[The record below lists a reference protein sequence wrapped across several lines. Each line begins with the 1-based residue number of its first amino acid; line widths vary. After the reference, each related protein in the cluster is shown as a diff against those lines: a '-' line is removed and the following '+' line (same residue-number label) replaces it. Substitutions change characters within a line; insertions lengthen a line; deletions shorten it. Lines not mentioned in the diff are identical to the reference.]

1 MIKRIFRKL
10 LITSNRV
17 LGGVLRIFTYS
28 FYIGIFLYAGLTG
41 ATAACGGNSLGV
53 SRTIRVNVADGLRVG
68 LIQYSE
74 TLNLRDKEVVLTFD
88 DGPIGRNTQRVLDA
102 LSAEC
107 TKATFFVVGSM
118 ARANPEQLRSIYR
131 TGHTVAAHSNRH
143 PMNMNRMSLARAQA
157 EVNAGF
163 DAINEVLGSSGRAA
177 PFFRYPGL
185 AHSTRMNNWLA
196 TRDIGIFSADIVG
209 DDWRGIS
216 SNEILRRTMRR
227 LNQRGRGII
236 LLHDIQSRTA
246 TMLPALL
253 RQLQENGYRV
263 VHIVPQS
270 SRLRLATGPSGTD
283 DGTGFNR

>member
-1 MIKRIFRKL
+1 
-10 LITSNRV
+10 
-17 LGGVLRIFTYS
+17 LRTFTYL
-28 FYIGIFLYAGLTG
+28 FYLGIFFFAGLTG
-41 ATAACGGNSLGV
+41 AAAACNGDALGV
-53 SRTIRVNVADGLRVG
+53 SRTIRVNTVDGLRVG

-102 LSAEC
+102 LAAEC
-107 TKATFFVVGSM
+107 TKATFFAVGSM

-131 TGHTVAAHSNRH
+131 AGHTVAAHSDRH
-143 PMNMNRMSLARAQA
+143 PMNINRMSLARAQT
-157 EVNAGF
+157 EINNGF
-163 DAINEVLGSSGRAA
+163 KAINEVLGSIGSAA

-196 TRDIGIFSADIVG
+196 TRNIGVFSADIVG

-253 RQLQENGYRV
+253 RQLKENGYQV

-270 SRLRLATGPSGTD
+270 GRLRLAIGPSGNE

>member
-1 MIKRIFRKL
+1 MC
-10 LITSNRV
+10 TWV
-17 LGGVLRIFTYS
+17 MGGVLRIFTYL
-28 FYIGIFLYAGLTG
+28 FYIGVFLNAGITG
-41 ATAACGGNSLGV
+41 ATAACESNSLGV
-53 SRTIRVNVADGLRVG
+53 SRTMRVNTQAGLRVG
-68 LIQYSE
+68 LVQYAE
-74 TLNLRDKEVVLTFD
+74 TLQLRDKEVVLTFD

-118 ARANPEQLRSIYR
+118 ARANPEQLRSIYQA
-131 TGHTVAAHSNRH
+131 GHTVAAHSNRH
-143 PMNMNRMSLARAQA
+143 PMNMNRMTLARAQA
-157 EVNAGF
+157 EVNNGIS
-163 DAINEVLGSSGRAA
+163 AINEILGTAGSAA

-185 AHSTRMNNWLA
+185 AHSTQMNNWLA
-196 TRDIGIFSADIVG
+196 TRNIGIFSADVMG

-236 LLHDIQSRTA
+236 LLHDIQSKTA
-246 TMLPALL
+246 SILPALL

-270 SRLRLATGPSGTD
+270 SRLHLATGPSGGD
-283 DGTGFNR
+283 NGTGFDR